1 MRAVG
6 LHSDVVVATS
16 RAYQTTC
23 TLVRSA
29 GEAFC
34 IDSPVFPDELE
45 ILPAMADQAGFQ
57 RTGREVVL
65 QAPLTEEQ
73 VRSLKVGDMVLVSG
87 RVFTGRD
94 QVHAHLMKHDPPVD
108 MRGSVLYHCGPVV
121 VKEGD
126 GWRVTA
132 AGPTTSIR
140 EEPYQGEVISR
151 YGLRGVIGEGG
162 MGPAT
167 RAALQEHGAV
177 YLQPLGDLALVLAK
191 RVTAVEWVH
200 LLEELGSSEAIW
212 AIRVKDFPAVV
223 TMDSHGESLYA
234 SRARR
239 PSPDAP
245 ERPGGTLPRA

>member
-1 MRAVG
+1 MTGAAKDGR
-6 LHSDVVVATS
+6 
-16 RAYQTTC
+16 
-23 TLVRSA
+23 
-29 GEAFC
+29 
-34 IDSPVFPDELE
+34 
-45 ILPAMADQAGFQ
+45 PARQ
-57 RTGREVVL
+57 RL
-65 QAPLTEEQ
+65 ALPLTEDAA
-73 VRSLKVGDMVLVSG
+73 RALRVGDEVLVSG
-87 RVFTGRD
+87 RIITAREAAHRHLVEQDD
-94 QVHAHLMKHDPPVD
+94 QRAREQA
-108 MRGSVLYHCGPVV
+108 RGSFVYHCGPVV
-121 VKEGD
+121 ARDPETR
-126 GWRVTA
+126 GWRFVA
-132 AGPTTSIR
+132 AGPSTSIR
-140 EEPYQGEVISR
+140 EEPYQGEVIAR